1 MNKLADFYEARV
13 AHTAADDLLSQVG
26 HTEGGQPIGA
36 AQLAYITG
44 RIAELLDLRPDDRLL
59 DLCCGNGA
67 ITRCLAPR
75 AGSVTAVDLTPA
87 LIATARQ
94 HAAAANVSY
103 EVGDALAYGLGGRPS
118 GAPFDKV
125 LVYAALQHFR
135 NSQLGDLL
143 DSISAC
149 TRSGARVVIGFVPE
163 RNRRG
168 AFFRTPRQKLS
179 YLLRRLTGRDHIG
192 TWWRREDI
200 ARACRAR
207 GIACSFHEIAPVLR
221 AANHR
226 FDIVL
231 RLP

>member
-13 AHTAADDLLSQVG
+13 AHTAPDDLLSQVG
-26 HTEGGQPIGA
+26 HTEGGHPIDA
-36 AQLAYITG
+36 KQLAYITG

-75 AGSVTAVDLTPA
+75 AGSITAIDLTPA
-87 LIATARQ
+87 LIATARC
-94 HAAAANVSY
+94 HAAAANISY
-103 EVGDALAYGLGGRPS
+103 DVGDALTYGLAERPP
-118 GAPFDKV
+118 GDHFDKV

-135 NSQLGDLL
+135 KSQLNDLI
-143 DSISAC
+143 DSISGC
-149 TRSGARVVIGFVPE
+149 TRSGACVVLGFVPE
-163 RNRRG
+163 RSRRG
-168 AFFRTPRQKLS
+168 TFFKTPRQKAT
-179 YLLRRLTGRDHIG
+179 YLLRLLFGRDHIG
-192 TWWRREDI
+192 TWWRRRDI
-200 ARACRAR
+200 ARVCRAR